1 MKKIYMILAAM
12 TLLTMSLNA
21 QRLPASRQGGN
32 DLTPTGIAYKYM
44 PTATG
49 QFRMPSLGSGEYL
62 FGPYTTDD
70 FDATGIS
77 YGGYYNSAQQ
87 VTALV
92 DLTREEFESHLG
104 DTIIGFR
111 FALAGSTATWV
122 YDFMAWPGND
132 NYWDKADYRHTWD
145 LGQLMS
151 GNTGSTSQTLTTTRD
166 VTFNPQYSSST
177 VRTRTSNNVTITTAN
192 GDLAASSSYMT
203 LRGNNT
209 ISTTNGRITKI
220 VFNGYDT
227 SYPVTRLST
236 TTGNYTTSN
245 NVGTWTGNATSV
257 TFASGNYYVD
267 CASIVVTVET
277 TETVTMNTVEVGR
290 GATKSEKL
298 PVSGWNMDYGFK
310 NQMIYRAGQLAM
322 ANNAQI
328 RSITFYPEEG
338 IGIPFS
344 GSTVTVSLANTSVD
358 NFGTEVIG
366 NKITT
371 DLQTVATITPVA
383 DHDATAWTINFD
395 TPFTYTGGNLLV
407 QMACPGSG
415 NFAHAYFMGD
425 DQSARV
431 SLIST
436 GRSANT
442 SGTGTTSAFLPK
454 ATFGFTGNV
463 NTPTYLSLQGGEWH
477 DFFLEEPVVF
487 DVSGDSITSLA
498 IGYTY
503 RQLAST
509 DHAPTAVNRASTG
522 HKHESYMA
530 TNSQSA
536 TWWNDGISGS
546 DNEDRPGDLAVQLIF
561 KKKIEKTDAP
571 TISYSDDGV
580 YGHIT
585 ATAPASDPNAV
596 VTLTVN
602 GTTVSGTGS
611 VTVNIGKTDQD
622 VTVTATATA
631 QATDKLVS
639 DPTEETITIEHSILP
654 PSPAPSISSQV
665 LDLTVE
671 VTGTSNATGE
681 TETHMYIN
689 GVEVTSPYY
698 LERTDQQYT
707 VTVTVTDLITD
718 GEHHMSTTTQT
729 VVVPPLE
736 NIEQLLEGWTQLP
749 GTYTNDK
756 VINWNDNL
764 MFIDRF
770 TASTANNNQPAKYT
784 YKMTENKTKLIRPL
798 RTTNEHIIPVQLTRS
813 KVNGFYTE
821 AEVLADRDRQHV
833 DTCVMNAE
841 VEMYL
846 ENSSDIYYYTLDRSR
861 DSKEDKSF
869 LELSNLQGDGSK
881 YVEVDDYFLPKFDP
895 FQFGTALRYDTIN
908 TVLPA
913 DAAQGVNG
921 KHYGKYGKDYIA
933 YVPIVWTFGNL
944 DVNKRANWDN
954 DGKHNSYGSPIW
966 QSSVGMVELV
976 GKPQLERQV
985 GKNGTSNWTEI
996 NGTDTIKCSL
1006 YMIKDLTALGYLPMS
1021 QNGPIEI
1028 SNIKYEPYMF
1038 RVWVTS
1044 PTGKLRKFKKVTT
1057 ENWSGYQGDGVIPAN
1072 TPYWLWDE
1080 AVAQERDYISFLND
1094 SVTQFHFWKQEE
1106 WEHQTQNENDST
1118 WVLPEDVNMIFAA
1131 PDDLTAQD
1139 IKILVRFYYKSTGEA
1154 LHQNSE
1160 NNMMLTQGNRGGKSY
1175 YGVELPGGGGDPDPE
1190 IPTCI
1195 RNIYIIPQSHGEVV
1209 GVTYYNVQGAQSSEP
1224 FNGINIIVTRYSDGT
1239 TSTCKVVRL

>member
-12 TLLTMSLNA
+12 SLLTMSLNA

-44 PTATG
+44 PNATG

-151 GNTGSTSQTLTTTRD
+151 GNTGSQTVTTTS
-166 VTFNPQYSSST
+166 YSDITIRPSGTAVNFTRIAVVSGST
-177 VRTRTSNNVTITTAN
+177 TITEWAYPTSSLNSDWTCSTNFNVSTYYGSGYTSGTITIPAN
-192 GDLAASSSYMT
+192 LFSSYSNVQLVIT
-203 LRGNNT
+203 AYGDNANT
-209 ISTTNGRITKI
+209 TITVNGGTARKITTSSA
-220 VFNGYDT
+220 
-227 SYPVTRLST
+227 SYTWNIEQTTQT
-236 TTGNYTTSN
+236 TT
-245 NVGTWTGNATSV
+245 V
-257 TFASGNYYVD
+257 
-267 CASIVVTVET
+267 
-277 TETVTMNTVEVGR
+277 NTVEVGR

-371 DLQTVATITPVA
+371 GLTTVATITPVA

-487 DVSGDSITSLA
+487 DVSGDSITALA

-611 VTVNIGKTDQD
+611 VSVNIGKTDQD

-654 PSPAPSISSQV
+654 PTPDPSISSQV

-671 VTGTSNATGE
+671 ETVTSNATGE
-681 TETHMYIN
+681 TETHMYI
-689 GVEVTSPYY
+689 
-698 LERTDQQYT
+698 
-707 VTVTVTDLITD
+707 
-718 GEHHMSTTTQT
+718 
-729 VVVPPLE
+729 
-736 NIEQLLEGWTQLP
+736 
-749 GTYTNDK
+749 
-756 VINWNDNL
+756 
-764 MFIDRF
+764 
-770 TASTANNNQPAKYT
+770 
-784 YKMTENKTKLIRPL
+784 
-798 RTTNEHIIPVQLTRS
+798 
-813 KVNGFYTE
+813 
-821 AEVLADRDRQHV
+821 
-833 DTCVMNAE
+833 
-841 VEMYL
+841 
-846 ENSSDIYYYTLDRSR
+846 
-861 DSKEDKSF
+861 
-869 LELSNLQGDGSK
+869 
-881 YVEVDDYFLPKFDP
+881 
-895 FQFGTALRYDTIN
+895 
-908 TVLPA
+908 
-913 DAAQGVNG
+913 
-921 KHYGKYGKDYIA
+921 
-933 YVPIVWTFGNL
+933 
-944 DVNKRANWDN
+944 
-954 DGKHNSYGSPIW
+954 
-966 QSSVGMVELV
+966 
-976 GKPQLERQV
+976 
-985 GKNGTSNWTEI
+985 
-996 NGTDTIKCSL
+996 
-1006 YMIKDLTALGYLPMS
+1006 
-1021 QNGPIEI
+1021 
-1028 SNIKYEPYMF
+1028 
-1038 RVWVTS
+1038 
-1044 PTGKLRKFKKVTT
+1044 
-1057 ENWSGYQGDGVIPAN
+1057 DGV
-1072 TPYWLWDE
+1072 
-1080 AVAQERDYISFLND
+1080 
-1094 SVTQFHFWKQEE
+1094 
-1106 WEHQTQNENDST
+1106 
-1118 WVLPEDVNMIFAA
+1118 
-1131 PDDLTAQD
+1131 
-1139 IKILVRFYYKSTGEA
+1139 
-1154 LHQNSE
+1154 
-1160 NNMMLTQGNRGGKSY
+1160 
-1175 YGVELPGGGGDPDPE
+1175 
-1190 IPTCI
+1190 
-1195 RNIYIIPQSHGEVV
+1195 
-1209 GVTYYNVQGAQSSEP
+1209 
-1224 FNGINIIVTRYSDGT
+1224 
-1239 TSTCKVVRL
+1239 